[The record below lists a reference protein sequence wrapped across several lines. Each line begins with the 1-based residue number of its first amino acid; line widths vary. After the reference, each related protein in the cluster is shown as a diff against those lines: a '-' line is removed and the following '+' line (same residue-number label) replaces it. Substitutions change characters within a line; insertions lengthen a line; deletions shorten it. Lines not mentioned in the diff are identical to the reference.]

1 MQIFTIHEVSKHLLT
16 QELETDL
23 DTNLFTSDHDGHGRM
38 SGDDRRK
45 QILQTAFDLFSRR
58 GFSGTT
64 TKDIAKAAGVS
75 EAMVFKHFAS
85 KDELYRAL
93 VDAKTCH
100 EGFKKYPWEE
110 NEGVIAA
117 MAAKDDF
124 GVFYHFALK
133 ALNKHQEDVA
143 FMRMIFYSALE
154 GHEIAERFFQTFVGE
169 IYNFLGGYIKTR
181 QKDKAFRKVEPRIVV
196 RAFLGMMIHHS
207 LNNILW
213 DKKRTLLDIPNEEA
227 AKNFAQ
233 IILQGVAVQE
243 G

>member
-1 MQIFTIHEVSKHLLT
+1 
-16 QELETDL
+16 
-23 DTNLFTSDHDGHGRM
+23 M
-38 SGDDRRK
+38 SGDKRRE

-75 EAMVFKHFAS
+75 EAMVFKHFSS
-85 KDELYRAL
+85 KDELYGAL
-93 VDAKTCH
+93 IEAKTCN
-100 EGFKKYPWEE
+100 EGFRRYPWEE
-110 NEGVIAA
+110 NERVIAA
-117 MAAKDDF
+117 MEAKDDF

-133 ALNKHQEDVA
+133 ALNKHQEDIA

-154 GHEIAERFFQTFVGE
+154 GHEIAERFFKDFVGE
-169 IYNFLGGYIKTR
+169 IYNFLGGYIKKR
-181 QKDKAFRKVEPRIVV
+181 QKDKVFRKVEPRIVV
-196 RAFLGMMIHHS
+196 RAFMGMMIHHS

-227 AKNFAQ
+227 AKNFAE
-233 IILQGVAVQE
+233 IILRGVAVQE